1 MRKTAIGRDMATKV
15 TTKLVMA
22 MGQNVATK
30 KGTAMGQ
37 DGATKV
43 EGGLGGA
50 HRGAHRGLGRATATA
65 RREEVTR
72 QMETTLGHEV
82 RRFPKGRVHAP
93 AAECVG
99 LARGIAQ
106 MLSQLLHKHIRLSCK
121 VM

>member
-43 EGGLGGA
+43 EGGIGGA

-93 AAECVG
+93 AAKCVG
-99 LARGIAQ
+99 LTRGIAQ

>member
-1 MRKTAIGRDMATKV
+1 
-15 TTKLVMA
+15 

-37 DGATKV
+37 DEATKV

-93 AAECVG
+93 AAKFEAKCVG